1 MGHTTTGVALFCLN
15 SEKKEDVA
23 GILNK
28 KTYFNFTFWEDI
40 TMKISTKKLVLT
52 AVWAAVGYVLTPVF
66 RIPGWAAP
74 MQHLINVSGVVML
87 GPVYGFA
94 CSTLLTV
101 MKLVLMGEDLFSIPG
116 GLIGAFLAAVLYHKT
131 KKIWCAAAGEI
142 FGTGIL
148 GAMCSY
154 PLSAFYYGNPGVSLF
169 TYIPAFLLSTCF
181 GTACALVLLKFMSE
195 SGLLAKLQ
203 SEGKE

>member
-1 MGHTTTGVALFCLN
+1 MYN
-15 SEKKEDVA
+15 SK
-23 GILNK
+23 
-28 KTYFNFTFWEDI
+28 
-40 TMKISTKKLVLT
+40 TKKLVLT
-52 AVWAAVGYVLTPVF
+52 AVLAAVGYVLTPIF

-74 MQHLINVSGVVML
+74 MQHLINVTGVVML

-94 CSTLLTV
+94 CSLLLTV

-116 GLIGAFLAAVLYHKT
+116 GLIGAFLAGVMFKRFGKT
-131 KKIWCAAAGEI
+131 WAAAAGEI

-169 TYIPAFLLSTCF
+169 TYIPAFLISTCF
-181 GTACALVLLKFMSE
+181 GTCCAVVLLKFMAKM
-195 SGLLAKLQ
+195 GILQKLQ
-203 SEGKE
+203 QEAA